1 MPTVDNKN
9 RFNNFIEK
17 NLWIMLS
24 TLVGITIVY
33 TTISFKVE
41 AQEDRIKT
49 LEEAQIIQ
57 VENQKEIIKLQIN
70 QQNNIDIIKEI
81 QADVK
86 ILLRR

>member
-1 MPTVDNKN
+1 
-9 RFNNFIEK
+9 
-17 NLWIMLS
+17 MLS